1 MKCAKIDRVHLPPLT
16 TLFAPKIHQETID
29 QINQRVDLV
38 DIVSEHVV
46 LRKSGKDYRGVC
58 PFHNGKSVTLSVS
71 PTKQL
76 YHCFS
81 CQASGNAF
89 KFLMEVG
96 DRSFSDVAIDLA
108 QKYGVPVR
116 TLEPEK
122 SQELQKQLSLRE
134 QLYEVIGLATS
145 FYQHALSSPQGKAAF
160 DYVFTKRQIGQATAQ
175 QFQIGYAPAGWDT
188 LYGYLVNQK
197 KIPVSLV
204 EQAGLIL
211 PRKSGGGYYDRFRDR
226 LMIPIMDLKGRS
238 IAFGGRALGDE
249 EPKYLNSPETP
260 LFKKGSILFGMDKA
274 RDSIARTDQAIVVEG
289 YFDAIALHQA
299 GIAQTV
305 ATMGVALSSDQI
317 RQLLRYTES
326 KRIVLNFD
334 ADKAGINAAEKAIE
348 GFKDLV
354 FNGTVQLRILTIPD
368 GKDADEFLKLHSPA
382 AYGQLLSDAPLFLD
396 WQIEQILNGQNLNQ
410 ADRFQHCSQ
419 AMTQLLTNLPDT
431 FIRTHYI
438 HTCAQKLAQGNSHL
452 ALRLEQDLRRQLRYT
467 RWYGHRHQ
475 AQKTTTTSALHTA
488 ETQILQ
494 IYLHFPQHRLMVW
507 ELLEAEDI
515 SFSLSNHRHLWQMI
529 LDLMEAGQTSLDP
542 EEPVLDY
549 LIQQLQTTCAE
560 IPVLAGQLHHLLWLD
575 ENAHVALLRP
585 TMVVKAAIARIQ
597 LVMSEKRYRYWRDLW
612 EKIDLKANPDLGHYY
627 QTKIQAEKACTL
639 ELQQQ
644 IEVTFADLIEV
655 PYQGDDWQEV

>member
-1 MKCAKIDRVHLPPLT
+1 M
-16 TLFAPKIHQETID
+16 
-29 QINQRVDLV
+29 V

-89 KFLMEVG
+89 KFLMEIG
-96 DRSFSDVAIDLA
+96 DRSFSDVVIDLA
-108 QKYGVPVR
+108 QRYGVPVQ

-122 SQELQKQLSLRE
+122 SQELQKQLTQRE
-134 QLYEVIGLATS
+134 HLYEVMGLAAS
-145 FYQHALSSPQGKAAF
+145 FYQHALFSPQGEAALN
-160 DYVFTKRQIGQATAQ
+160 YLIHKRRLEKDIIQ
-175 QFQIGYAPAGWDT
+175 QFQLGYAPAGWDT

-197 KIPVSLV
+197 RLPVSLV
-204 EQAGLIL
+204 EQAGLIV
-211 PRKSGGGYYDRFRDR
+211 PRKTGGGYYDRFRDR
-226 LMIPIMDLKGRS
+226 LMVPIHDLKGRA
-238 IAFGGRALGDE
+238 IAFGGRALGDD

-260 LFKKGSILFGMDKA
+260 LFKKGSLLFGMDKA
-274 RDSIARTDQAIVVEG
+274 RDAISRNDQAIVVEG

-299 GIAQTV
+299 GVAQTV
-305 ATMGVALSSDQI
+305 ATMGVALSDDQI
-317 RQLLRYTES
+317 RLLLRYTES

-334 ADKAGINAAEKAIE
+334 ADKAGIVAAEKAIA

-368 GKDADEFLKLHSPA
+368 GKDADEFLKLHSA
-382 AYGQLLSDAPLFLD
+382 DAYGQLLTDAPLFLD
-396 WQIEQILNGQNLNQ
+396 WQIEQILLGQNLNQ
-410 ADRFQHCSQ
+410 ADQFQRCSQ
-419 AMTQLLTNLPDT
+419 SMTQLLTNLPDT

-438 HTCAQKLAQGNSHL
+438 HTCAQRLSQGNSHL

-475 AQKTTTTSALHTA
+475 TQTTPTSALQTA
-488 ETQILQ
+488 ETQLLQ
-494 IYLHFPQHRLMVW
+494 IYLHFPLHRRMVW
-507 ELLEAEDI
+507 ELLESEDI
-515 SFSLSNHRHLWQMI
+515 GFSMSNHRHLWQMI
-529 LDLMEAGQTSLDP
+529 LDLMESGQTNLEP

-549 LIQQLQTTCAE
+549 LIQQLQTVCAE
-560 IPVLAGQLHHLLWLD
+560 IPTLASQLHHLLWLD
-575 ENAHVALLRP
+575 ENARVALLRP

-597 LVMSEKRYRYWRDLW
+597 LVMSEKKYRYWRDLW

-627 QTKIQAEKACTL
+627 QTKIQAEKAKTL
-639 ELQQQ
+639 ELQRQ
-644 IEVTFADLIEV
+644 IEVTFADLIEI
-655 PYQGDDWQEV
+655 PWQGDDWQEM